1 MFPPVRFELWFL
13 HNEQF
18 FVQRQVF
25 RFYQLLL
32 KAPWFS
38 GYRIFSRKTDRP
50 SSQVEFEALAAL
62 VGLQL
67 NKRDVVVCCACPE
80 NTLTYIF
87 RCATYS
93 EMTWKFSCTK
103 MSFTFTAF
111 NWSFLEFAI
120 IRLNWLMS
128 KILRIFRE
136 TKFLN
141 EIKDEL
147 IRYFSDRNKRM
158 RLPTLV
164 AQFLIENFKSK
175 NLTKMRVITR
185 KARVPIFSHA

>member
-1 MFPPVRFELWFL
+1 MSRWRVDIVVPESRPWLRGGPSPTGNVATVAHF
-13 HNEQF
+13 
-18 FVQRQVF
+18 QRVNC
-25 RFYQLLL
+25 
-32 KAPWFS
+32 
-38 GYRIFSRKTDRP
+38 SRKTDRP
-50 SSQVEFEALAAL
+50 SLQVEFEALAAL

-120 IRLNWLMS
+120 IRL
-128 KILRIFRE
+128 IG
-136 TKFLN
+136 
-141 EIKDEL
+141 
-147 IRYFSDRNKRM
+147 
-158 RLPTLV
+158 
-164 AQFLIENFKSK
+164 
-175 NLTKMRVITR
+175 
-185 KARVPIFSHA
+185 